1 MKQDANTDAGAAA
14 SSRLERRKKGF
25 TILAL
30 VVAAL
35 AVLAALYWLLIGS
48 HRVTTDNAYVQAD
61 TAQITALVDGPIIS
75 DPVRETQYVK
85 KGEIVAVI
93 DPADFRLAV
102 SRAEAQLGLA
112 ERKVQGYFANEQA
125 ATAQT
130 AAKSS
135 DLGRARAQVA
145 SAQSD
150 LQRAQAEYDRRRSL
164 AGTGA
169 VSADELAEAKN
180 RYQTAQAALTS
191 AQAAVRQ
198 AQAGVSEA
206 GAQQRAAAVLV
217 QGADVQS
224 NPEVAAAR
232 AQLNQA
238 KLNLERTVMRA
249 PVAGIV
255 TNKNIEIGQRVEAGT
270 PLMTIVPVQSAYVEA
285 NFKEVQL
292 RKIRI
297 GSPVTLTSDLYGHG
311 VKYHGKVIGISGG
324 SGSAFALIPAQNATG
339 NWIKVVQR
347 VPVRITLDPKEL
359 EKHPLRVGLS
369 MKAVVE
375 AR

>member
-1 MKQDANTDAGAAA
+1 MKQDTVIEAPTAA
-14 SSRLERRKKGF
+14 SRLAKRKRAF
-25 TILAL
+25 QVLVL
-30 VVAAL
+30 VVAVA
-35 AVLAALYWLLIGS
+35 AVLWLLYWFLIGS
-48 HRVTTDNAYVQAD
+48 RSVTTDNAYVHAD
-61 TAQITALVDGPIIS
+61 TAQITALVEGPIVA
-75 DPVRETQYVK
+75 DPVRETQFVA

-93 DPADFRLAV
+93 DPADYRLALAR
-102 SRAEAQLGLA
+102 SEAQLGLA
-112 ERKVQGYFANEQA
+112 QRKVEGFFANEEA
-125 ATAQT
+125 AAAQT
-130 AAKSS
+130 AARAS
-135 DLGRARAQVA
+135 DLGRARAQVV

-150 LQRAQAEYDRRRSL
+150 LERAQAEYGRRRGL

-169 VSADELAEAKN
+169 VSADELAEAQN
-180 RYQTAQAALTS
+180 RFQTARASLTA

-198 AQAGVSEA
+198 AEASVTEA
-206 GAQQRAAAVLV
+206 GAQRRAAAVLV
-217 QGADVQS
+217 QGADVQT

-238 KLNLERTVMRA
+238 KLNLDRTVMRA
-249 PVAGIV
+249 PVSGIV
-255 TNKNIEIGQRVEAGT
+255 ANKNIEIGQRVEAGT
-270 PLMTIVPVQSAYVEA
+270 ALMTIVPVQSAYVEA

-311 VKYHGKVIGISGG
+311 VKYHGKVIGIAGG

-347 VPVRITLDPKEL
+347 VPVRISLDPKEL